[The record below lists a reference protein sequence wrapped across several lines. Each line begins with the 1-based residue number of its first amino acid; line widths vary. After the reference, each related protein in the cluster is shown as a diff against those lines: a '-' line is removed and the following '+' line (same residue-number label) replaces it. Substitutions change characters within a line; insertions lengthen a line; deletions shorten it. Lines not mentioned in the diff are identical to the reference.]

1 MREAGK
7 DQIFVRNMRNCR
19 NKASYEMKAST
30 SYLIDK
36 CVNKP
41 ELILCTTVSSA
52 VNCVAVGYGFCSC
65 VTSGSQQDM
74 SGHLRLQ
81 NVSMTIK

>member
-7 DQIFVRNMRNCR
+7 DQIFVRNVRNCR
-19 NKASYEMKAST
+19 DKASYEIKIST

-41 ELILCTTVSSA
+41 ELILYATISSN
-52 VNCVAVGYGFCSC
+52 VNCVAVGYSFNSC
-65 VTSGSQQDM
+65 VTSGSQKDVAGCLVM
-74 SGHLRLQ
+74 LTRLR
-81 NVSMTIK
+81 V